1 MKEDITLTLVKEL
14 KEKLEEN
21 MNDNNMVF
29 NKSHVI
35 YMLDKIIEISN
46 ELKKLYE
53 SGESW
58 WPN

>member
-21 MNDNNMVF
+21 MNDDILF

-35 YMLDKIIEISN
+35 YMLDKIIEKSN

-53 SGESW
+53 SNESW

>member
-14 KEKLEEN
+14 REKMEEN
-21 MNDNNMVF
+21 MNDNVVF

-35 YMLDKIIEISN
+35 HMLDKLIEKSN
-46 ELKKLYE
+46 ELKELYE
-53 SGESW
+53 SDKSW

>member
-35 YMLDKIIEISN
+35 YMLDKIIEKSN